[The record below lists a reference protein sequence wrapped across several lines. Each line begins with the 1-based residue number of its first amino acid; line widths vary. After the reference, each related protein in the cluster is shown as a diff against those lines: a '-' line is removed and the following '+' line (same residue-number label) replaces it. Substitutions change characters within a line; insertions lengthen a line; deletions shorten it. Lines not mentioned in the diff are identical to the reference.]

1 MLTENEVL
9 RQRYEAR
16 EKAYRDAIWVERD
29 HRRRLERLQQAEA
42 QVEQAEVRAEQAEV
56 RAEQAEV
63 RAQKG
68 ELIGRIH
75 MCQRLLRQPSSPRP
89 ELEEMALDSLE
100 ALAEQLESKLS
111 G

>member
-1 MLTENEVL
+1 MLTENEML

-29 HRRRLERLQQAEA
+29 HRRRLDETRARLEEIREGSLQ
-42 QVEQAEVRAEQAEV
+42 R
-56 RAEQAEV
+56 
-63 RAQKG
+63 G

-75 MCQRLLRQPSSPRP
+75 LCQRLLEQPSSPMQ
-89 ELEEMALDSLE
+89 ELEDLALDDLE
-100 ALAEQLESKLS
+100 AFASQLESKLS